1 MPAEFYRAFEDRHRG
16 SLEFIRERLDVYR
29 PVLEVLHGAVPERRV
44 TDLGCGRGEWLDILQ
59 SMGFEAHGVDLDE
72 GMLAAPRERGLSVQV
87 ADAIEHLDA
96 LPDASRAMISALH
109 VVEHIPFE
117 QVQALVAHAHR
128 VLVPGGLLILETPNP
143 ENLVVATDTFYLDP
157 THVRPVPQQLLE
169 FLLEYQGFATVARW
183 GLQESVATL
192 DGSAPNLMMVL
203 NGVSPDY
210 AVLGQK
216 WGGGDALKAVA
227 PVLQSEHGVRLETLA
242 ARYEESLA
250 ERFLH
255 LREETQS
262 RLDDWERR
270 LESRLVEAQQAHAA
284 VQQAHAATQAELR
297 AVLNSRSWRLTA
309 PLRHL
314 SGVMS
319 RRRAGLR
326 ERRQRAWAWLVQR
339 APLRPGLRRPV
350 IAIARRLGL
359 EDWLRRLL
367 LRARTKAHNAG
378 SERAP
383 SEGKDLSA
391 HAQRMYQALL
401 QRQLERQRLRDPEP
415 KETRDGD
422 AS

>member
-16 SLEFIRERLDVYR
+16 SLEFVRQRLEVYR
-29 PVLEVLHGAVPERRV
+29 PMLEVLRGVVAERRV
-44 TDLGCGRGEWLDILQ
+44 TDLGCGRGEWLDTLQ
-59 SMGFEAHGVDLDE
+59 SMGFEADGVDLDE

-96 LPDASRAMISALH
+96 LPDASRAMISALQ

-128 VLVPGGLLILETPNP
+128 VLVPGGLLLLETPNP
-143 ENLVVATDTFYLDP
+143 QNLVVATETFYLDP

-169 FLLEYQGFATVARW
+169 FLLEYQGFATSARW
-183 GLQESVATL
+183 GLQESVATVN
-192 DGSAPNLMMVL
+192 GSAPNLMMVL

-210 AVLGQK
+210 AVMGQK
-216 WGGGDALKAVA
+216 GGDVDALAALA
-227 PVLQSEHGVRLETLA
+227 PVLHSEHGVRLETLA

-250 ERFLH
+250 ERFIS

-262 RLDDWERR
+262 RLDHWERR
-270 LESRLVEAQQAHAA
+270 LESRLCEAQQAQAA

-314 SGVMS
+314 SSAISGL
-319 RRRAGLR
+319 RAGLR
-326 ERRQRAWAWLVQR
+326 ERRWRAWAWLVQR

-350 IAIARRLGL
+350 IAVARRLGL
-359 EDWLRRLL
+359 EDRLRRLL
-367 LRARTKAHNAG
+367 RRARAARAA
-378 SERAP
+378 SPERA
-383 SEGKDLSA
+383 SSGGQDLSS
-391 HAQRMYQALL
+391 HAQEMYRALL
-401 QRQLERQRLRDPEP
+401 QRQLERQRLGDPEQ
-415 KETRDGD
+415 KGTRDGEG
-422 AS
+422 S